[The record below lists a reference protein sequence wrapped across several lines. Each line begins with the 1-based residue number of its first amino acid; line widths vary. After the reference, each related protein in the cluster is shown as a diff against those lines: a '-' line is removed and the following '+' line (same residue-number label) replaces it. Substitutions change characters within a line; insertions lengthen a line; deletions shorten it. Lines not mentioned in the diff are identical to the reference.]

1 MAKTRLALRRP
12 GETMGT
18 RGPVAQKTP
27 KRARRNTKATE
38 KPKRPAAVDRLP
50 HAKNGDPDVKDLV
63 RWLYKHNPH
72 LTHGDLALC
81 EQWAEARLLRRAA
94 YDEMLGK
101 GTVDV
106 EHTNV
111 VTGEITTRPEPR
123 GAGITTAD
131 RTHGGEVK
139 RHPSIMTWRAAAET
153 ERALA
158 VQLGIAPLPR
168 SRLELPDL
176 TKRSIQQ
183 QLDEPTQ
190 PAEHGARPVATDD
203 DEDLETDL

>member
-1 MAKTRLALRRP
+1 MARKSPKKRKKTTPTADRATRP
-12 GETMGT
+12 T
-18 RGPVAQKTP
+18 A
-27 KRARRNTKATE
+27 
-38 KPKRPAAVDRLP
+38 DRLP
-50 HAKNGDPDVKDLV
+50 HAKNGDPDVKELV

-72 LTHGDLALC
+72 LTNGDLALC

-106 EHTNV
+106 KRTDA
-111 VTGEITTRPEPR
+111 VTGEVTTQAEPR
-123 GAGITTAD
+123 AAGITTAD

-168 SRLELPDL
+168 ARLELPDPA
-176 TKRSIQQ
+176 KKSIKQL
-183 QLDEPTQ
+183 LDESTQ
-190 PAEHGARPVATDD
+190 QPSAGVRTDSDNADDD
-203 DEDLETDL
+203 DEDGL